1 MPGLVLTPFG
11 LGFPICAVGTQS
23 ASPTPVSCWRF
34 RWSQKELGEHGT
46 AESWGCPWDGRRSCC
61 SLPLSLVSRSLQ
73 TRPQKHKKMPHHIQ
87 AAGPL
92 PHSHPSP
99 CVPPSKPWAR
109 PSGLS
114 PQGGAIQSS
123 QSGCCRYQ
131 PPPQAGALGVA
142 RDCGPGS
149 PSLGPLSHRV
159 PLWSHGEQG
168 RKRRRSTVG
177 AHPTAEAAGA
187 GCANEQAPGRASVRL
202 LLWDLGQASSFSG
215 LLCCKWTRVFQR
227 SPKTDSVFLPQ
238 KGVIVLRT
246 AFHADC
252 FLRPQVG

>member
-23 ASPTPVSCWRF
+23 ASPTPVSCWGF

-168 RKRRRSTVG
+168 GKRRRST
-177 AHPTAEAAGA
+177 AGA
-187 GCANEQAPGRASVRL
+187 PHGRSSRCRVCKRAGTRQSICAASAVGSGPGILILWASL
-202 LLWDLGQASSFSG
+202 L
-215 LLCCKWTRVFQR
+215 
-227 SPKTDSVFLPQ
+227 
-238 KGVIVLRT
+238 
-246 AFHADC
+246 
-252 FLRPQVG
+252 QVDKSISEITED

>member
-177 AHPTAEAAGA
+177 APHGRSSRCRVCKRAGTRQSICAASAVGS
-187 GCANEQAPGRASVRL
+187 GPGILILWASL
-202 LLWDLGQASSFSG
+202 L
-215 LLCCKWTRVFQR
+215 
-227 SPKTDSVFLPQ
+227 
-238 KGVIVLRT
+238 
-246 AFHADC
+246 
-252 FLRPQVG
+252 QVDKSISEITED